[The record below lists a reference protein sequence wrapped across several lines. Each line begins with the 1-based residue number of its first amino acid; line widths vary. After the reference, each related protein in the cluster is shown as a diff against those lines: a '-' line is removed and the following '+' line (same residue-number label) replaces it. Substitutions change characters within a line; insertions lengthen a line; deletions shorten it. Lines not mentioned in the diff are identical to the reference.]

1 MGKLCLFGDSISKG
15 VVIDALRERY
25 TVTKNCFANIL
36 SSGSIDL
43 ELTNFSMLGC
53 TVGKGQSMINRHIR
67 AVEASELLVLEYGG
81 NDSDHNWKEIAAD
94 PAGEH
99 LPKTPVAEFGRTYR
113 SIIDKLNTMGK
124 RIAMLNLPP
133 IDERK
138 YFDWFSRGLDRTRIL
153 RWLGG
158 NVTYIYRFHELY
170 NVAVCNIAA
179 ERGVPLIDIRTA
191 FLEKRNYSDF
201 LCDDGIHPDEKGHR
215 LIAEAIAR
223 AMPGLETRIFGE
235 LTAADPALST

>member
-1 MGKLCLFGDSISKG
+1 MSKLCLFGDSISKG
-15 VVIDALRERY
+15 VVIDELRERY
-25 TVTKNCFANIL
+25 TVTKHCFANIL
-36 SSGSIDL
+36 SSGSANL
-43 ELTNFSMLGC
+43 ELINFSMLGC
-53 TVGKGQSMINRHIR
+53 TVGKGQSMIDRHIR
-67 AVEASELLVLEYGG
+67 AVEDSELLVLEYGG
-81 NDSDHNWKEIAAD
+81 NDSDHNWKEIAAN

-99 LPKTPVAEFGRTYR
+99 LPKTPVAEFDRIYR
-113 SIIDKLNTMGK
+113 GILDKLNAMGK

-138 YFDWFSRGLDRTRIL
+138 YFGWFSRGLDRERIL

-179 ERGVPLIDIRTA
+179 ERGVSLIDIRTA

-201 LCDDGIHPDEKGHR
+201 LCDDGIHPNEKGHQ
-215 LIAEAIAR
+215 LIAEAIAK
-223 AMPGLETRIFGE
+223 AIPDLDNRIFGR
-235 LTAADPALST
+235 LTMANPARST